1 MIVYLK
7 GKLTDINP
15 TSAIVETSSGIGYK
29 VQITLSTYNKI
40 KTLNKEIKLL
50 THFIVK
56 EDSQTLYGFA
66 DEDERHIFTQ
76 LISVSGVGP
85 STARLLLSTL
95 SAQDVRHAI
104 ISENIDTLKS
114 AKGIGPKA
122 SKRIVLELKDKILKD
137 GGVNSSV
144 VAQALTINNI
154 IREEALSALIALG
167 FNKSLVQKTLN
178 RVLKEKPDLSDSG
191 ELIKQAL
198 GQLSS

>member
-15 TSAIVETSSGIGYK
+15 TSVIVETNNGIGYL
-29 VQITLSTYNKI
+29 VQITLSTFNKI
-40 KTLNKEIKLL
+40 KLLKETKLL

-66 DEDERHIFTQ
+66 EDDERYVFTQ

-137 GGVNSSV
+137 GGINSTI
-144 VAQALTINNI
+144 VAQTLTMNNAV
-154 IREEALSALIALG
+154 REEALSALVALG

-178 RVLKEKPDLSDSG
+178 RVLKGQPDINDSS

>member
-15 TSAIVETSSGIGYK
+15 TSVILETSNGIGYL
-29 VQITLSTYNKI
+29 VQITLSTFNKI
-40 KTLNKEIKLL
+40 KTLKEIKLL

-66 DEDERHIFTQ
+66 DEDERHIFIQ

-137 GGVNSSV
+137 GGINSAV
-144 VAQALTINNI
+144 VAQTLTINNI
-154 IREEALSALIALG
+154 VREEALSALVALG

-178 RVLKEKPDLSDSG
+178 KVLKDKPDLSDSS

>member
-1 MIVYLK
+1 MIVHLK

-15 TSAIVETSSGIGYK
+15 TSVIVETNNGIGYI
-29 VQITLSTYNKI
+29 VQITLSTFNKI
-40 KTLNKEIKLL
+40 KLLNESKLL

-66 DEDERHIFTQ
+66 DEDERHIFIQ

-137 GGVNSSV
+137 GGINSTI
-144 VAQALTINNI
+144 VAQTLTVNNI
-154 IREEALSALIALG
+154 VREEALSALVALG

-178 RVLKEKPDLSDSG
+178 RVLKEQPDLSDSSQ
-191 ELIKQAL
+191 LIKQAL